1 MLSEDVVA
9 RGTFLS
15 IHMMELET
23 SIRRTELGE
32 ERTTRE
38 LPTINLQ
45 YRNHLPI
52 NGIVQ
57 VGSVVREGDVLVGKL
72 CPVTLQTADKGSD
85 AFDDSYRT
93 TGAACATA
101 YIAAGRNL
109 SDRFKVKCAIDSSLR
124 VPTGTRFA
132 SVIEVS
138 SASDGTAEAIRKLK
152 ACVVAYGAVRKRY
165 VRRVCALRRRAENC
179 TLSRDYKT
187 QNESAL
193 LDASYE
199 AEMEYLF

>member
-23 SIRRTELGE
+23 SIRRTELGD

-45 YRNHLPI
+45 YRNRLPI

-72 CPVTLQTADKGSD
+72 CPVMPQPRQRGAQTADKAAGE
-85 AFDDSYRT
+85 
-93 TGAACATA
+93 ACAIA

-109 SDRFKVKCAIDSSLR
+109 SDRFKVKCAVDSSLR

-138 SASDGTAEAIRKLK
+138 SASDGTAEAIRKLR

-165 VRRVCALRRRAENC
+165 VRRVCALRKRAENC
-179 TLSRDYKT
+179 ISYRDNKA
-187 QNESAL
+187 QNESEL

-199 AEMEYLF
+199 AEMECLF